1 MVASHLRVLPEA
13 PSEATTA
20 ADALRELVSEDAE
33 ALASLRRASA
43 HVVMPDREPSA
54 LRQMLSRRGQRYTHE
69 EVEAAIYE
77 VAFELLPES
86 WAAARERLRLRVEAQ
101 AKTTPISKKGKRTAA
116 EDMTPEEAIANLLA
130 EDTACLREVASLSLY
145 PLVGDELWR
154 VARML
159 WRALRNRGH
168 HYQGRYFSDHVYA
181 VVRDLFPSSPGAAW
195 SEEWAGAVACA
206 AIEHVASQT
215 PRGGAPV
222 NTEAVERAVAEVEEA
237 ALAEDRRAY
246 RRGVRSWV
254 DASFAPF
261 ERDAPSG

>member
-1 MVASHLRVLPEA
+1 MGGVSHLQRLVPEDEG
-13 PSEATTA
+13 SNATESLLEVVA
-20 ADALRELVSEDAE
+20 EDAE
-33 ALASLRRASA
+33 ALATLRRASR
-43 HVVMPDREPSA
+43 HVVLSDGEPLA
-54 LRQMLSRRGQRYTHE
+54 LRRKLVARGHHHTPA

-77 VAFELLPES
+77 VALDLFPES
-86 WAAARERLRLRVEAQ
+86 WAAAHERLRLCVESRS
-101 AKTTPISKKGKRTAA
+101 KTTSLSSKRGERAA
-116 EDMTPEEAIANLLA
+116 ETSPEEAIASLLL
-130 EDTACLREVASLSLY
+130 EDTASLREVAALSLY
-145 PLVGDELWR
+145 PLLGDELLR
-154 VARML
+154 VTRRL
-159 WRALRNRGH
+159 WRALRARGH